1 MALISP
7 IKKDFL
13 CNHIQKKQQ
22 EINAIS
28 NDPIL
33 NNPAEFFESIQRI
46 VAIHK
51 KVFPN
56 FKDHAIVCLGNS
68 FSWQSHLINHFTH
81 EPTSTLFGIRSF
93 IIPYSSS
100 YLEES
105 SNKSAISAF
114 PYQRRHGIKGT
125 VNQQTKSWVLSH
137 LKTTSPLW

>member
-13 CNHIQKKQQ
+13 RNHIQKKQQ
-22 EINAIS
+22 EINVIS

-33 NNPAEFFESIQRI
+33 NNPNEFYDSIQRI

-51 KVFPN
+51 KTFPN

-81 EPTSTLFGIRSF
+81 EPTSTLFGIRSY

-105 SNKSAISAF
+105 SNKS
-114 PYQRRHGIKGT
+114 
-125 VNQQTKSWVLSH
+125 
-137 LKTTSPLW
+137 PLTLANVY